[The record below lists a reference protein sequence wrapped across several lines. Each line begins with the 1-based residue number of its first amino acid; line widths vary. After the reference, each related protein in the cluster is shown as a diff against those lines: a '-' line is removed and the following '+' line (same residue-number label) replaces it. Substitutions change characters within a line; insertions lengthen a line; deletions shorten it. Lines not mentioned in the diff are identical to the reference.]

1 MQCPTTGPRGRGVT
15 LIEMCVV
22 LGIVALILGQ
32 LIPSL
37 QGFRERTLLRATAD
51 ALADDLR
58 FAREEAVRLNRPV
71 LFRIS
76 GKGAAACYL
85 LHLGPTNGCDCAGGR
100 THCEGQGASVLK
112 SVWLPEAS
120 PIRLTSNVESMVFLR
135 AQGTVTPTGSI
146 EVRLNER
153 EAVRLVV
160 AITGRVRSCT
170 PSARIS
176 AIRPCSSLP

>member
-1 MQCPTTGPRGRGVT
+1 MHRPPSGRRGHGVT

-22 LGIVALILGQ
+22 LGIVALLLGQ

-37 QGFRERTLLRATAD
+37 QRFREHTLLRATAD

-58 FAREEAVRLNRPV
+58 LAREEAVRLNRPV

-76 GKGAAACYL
+76 GKGGAACYL
-85 LHLGPTNGCDCAGGR
+85 LHLGAPNACDCAGGSAR
-100 THCEGQGASVLK
+100 CEGRGASILK
-112 SVWLPEAS
+112 ATWLPQES
-120 PIRLTSNVESMVFLR
+120 PIRLSSNVESMVFLR
-135 AQGTVTPTGSI
+135 AQGTVTPAGSI

-160 AITGRVRSCT
+160 AITGRVRSCA
-170 PSARIS
+170 PAARIS
-176 AIRPCSSLP
+176 AVRPCP